1 MSPTRD
7 DLQLKIHLIR
17 ECLAQRFHDVLP
29 HSPQQDRFV
38 FNDGAHSFQFG
49 FSRPAMEALPLDR
62 LRTFMETE
70 AIPLIVQNPGMQTF
84 YEADGLSVRDTVP
97 T

>member
-1 MSPTRD
+1 MSPARD

-29 HSPQQDRFV
+29 HNIQQDRFV
-38 FNDGAHSFQFG
+38 FNDGAYSFQFG

-62 LRTFMETE
+62 LRTFMET
-70 AIPLIVQNPGMQTF
+70 
-84 YEADGLSVRDTVP
+84 VRFH
-97 T
+97 